1 MELPAQQWVLRDHNY
16 HRSKTSLEKMP
27 PTSHA
32 IKVHILRAYY
42 ATYVMTSILSANTT
56 ELNPLLYGFEEEDE
70 PLHPDNA
77 IRSIPEEYAVH
88 CTCLKCATERCA
100 CRKSDL
106 PCCQLC
112 KCQSM
117 GDEKVCCKHPA
128 GCI

>member
-27 PTSHA
+27 PTSHT

-56 ELNPLLYGFEEEDE
+56 ELIPLLYGFEEEDE

-100 CRKSDL
+100 CRNSDV